1 MLTLGI
7 DEAGRGPVLGPMV
20 LAGVLL
26 SPRAASALTRAGVT
40 DSKRF
45 VGPTA
50 HAARS
55 QLIPRILAHAT
66 AVHVRVAGVEEVDAH
81 ASRGE
86 LNVLERAIAREILTR
101 IGGSATRVLCD
112 GARLFGPLCA
122 EHPHLRA
129 LDRAEDAHAAVAA
142 ASLLA
147 KVRRDELFAC
157 IVARYRKRFGL
168 LTGGGYVNAPTM
180 RFLAAHLDT
189 HGRLPPETRSSW
201 RIHAQPAVPRDHRRW
216 QPGQ

>member
-26 SPRAASALTRAGVT
+26 SPRAAASLTRAGVT

-45 VGPTA
+45 IGPDA

-55 QLIPRILAHAT
+55 ALVPRIHRQAA
-66 AVHVRVAGVEEVDAH
+66 AICVQVASVEVVDAH
-81 ASRGE
+81 ASRGA
-86 LNVLERAIAREILTR
+86 LNVLERTIAREILAR
-101 IGGSATRVLCD
+101 IGAAATRVLCD
-112 GARLFGPLCA
+112 GARLFGPLEA
-122 EHPHLRA
+122 EHPALRA
-129 LDRAEDAHAAVAA
+129 IDHAEDAHAAVAA

-157 IVARYRKRFGL
+157 IAARYRKRFGRL
-168 LTGGGYVNAPTM
+168 GGGGYVNAATR
-180 RFLAAHLDT
+180 RFLEAHLAA
-189 HGRLPPETRSSW
+189 HGRLPPEARRSWSTSD
-201 RIHAQPAVPRDHRRW
+201 QLTL
-216 QPGQ
+216 PGLPSSD